1 MTKAKARERAK
12 KRAAQKAAKPKDEKG
27 AQHDAKVRAERP
39 GVDRAASRPFG
50 GQQNIKSAARTG
62 RGAARSR

>member
-12 KRAAQKAAKPKDEKG
+12 KRAAQKAAKPKEEKG
-27 AQHDAKVRAERP
+27 AKHDARVRAEQHGP
-39 GVDRAASRPFG
+39 GKGAARAFG
-50 GQQNIKSAARTG
+50 GHQTIKSARTT

>member
-12 KRAAQKAAKPKDEKG
+12 KRAAQKAAKPKEEKG
-27 AQHDAKVRAERP
+27 AQHDTQVRAEQHGP
-39 GVDRAASRPFG
+39 GKGAARVFG
-50 GQQNIKSAARTG
+50 GHQTIKSARTT

>member
-12 KRAAQKAAKPKDEKG
+12 RRAAQKAAKPEQEKG
-27 AQHDAKVRAERP
+27 AQHDTKVRAERHGP
-39 GVDRAASRPFG
+39 NKGAARAFG
-50 GQQNIKSAARTG
+50 GHQTINSARTS